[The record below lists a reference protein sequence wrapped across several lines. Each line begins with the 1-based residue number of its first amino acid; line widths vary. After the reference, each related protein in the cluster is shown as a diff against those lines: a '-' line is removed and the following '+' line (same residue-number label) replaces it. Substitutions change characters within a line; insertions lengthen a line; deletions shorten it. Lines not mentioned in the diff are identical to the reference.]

1 MNLRKILII
10 TLILSLGL
18 IYGCSNSGEI
28 FPTAIP
34 LENSIKEIITSK
46 GKNYDFIGDELF
58 NSKVDVFAKDLLG
71 DTSKNHYVLG
81 NLDEDNIPELVVFI
95 ERNHDDIN
103 DQGGLGV
110 YKFTGEKYELL
121 DKIGMNYD
129 NSNYLL
135 KIGKISPN
143 QNGILL
149 SNEVGAH
156 STMTYGYI
164 LQDGKLKSILNEKKI
179 SLISVYSSNEI
190 RDIDGDGVLEF
201 SIYTIDPETEE
212 QSSVGSD
219 KLMLWYKWDGKDGGN
234 LIKVEKEPA
243 IKEKELQNKK
253 VVPDEIELDDPNF
266 ISTLKENIEMYT
278 KDQSSQIIANY
289 LDTLKINSLDRSN
302 RVEELFQKYQKNYDF
317 DYLSNKYGLS
327 IERLN
332 DIEYLKRE
340 KVLQSEVELKEYLIK
355 NIEQGYKLSLTK
367 ETYFYLVDYQKFI
380 NIFGDFVTN
389 QFKDYLKIKSL
400 NGNEPY
406 MKDESL
412 SITQDLLAERIVEL
426 ERFKLTYPYSPHLT
440 EVNEIYRSEILAF
453 LYGGSNTP
461 TYNPDT
467 KVFDVEIKEVFK
479 NIIDKYPHTYFSD
492 IVQALLDNL
501 EASLNILSDD
511 VRDNVDKFLEQKTDS

>member
-1 MNLRKILII
+1 MNIKKILLIP
-10 TLILSLGL
+10 LILSLGL

-46 GKNYDFIGDELF
+46 GQNYDFIGDELF
-58 NSKVDVFAKDLLG
+58 NSKVNVFAKEILG
-71 DTSKNHYVLG
+71 DTSKNHYALG

-95 ERNHDDIN
+95 ERNYDDIN

-129 NSNYLL
+129 NANYLL
-135 KIGKISPN
+135 KVGKISPD

-190 RDIDGDGVLEF
+190 RDIDDDGVLEF

-219 KLMLWYKWDGKDGGN
+219 KLILWYKWDGKDSGD
-234 LIKVEKEPA
+234 LVDVVKEPA
-243 IKEKELQNKK
+243 NEEKRLQNKK
-253 VVPDEIELDDPNF
+253 VIPDEIEIDDPNF
-266 ISTLKENIEMYT
+266 ISNLKSNIENFS
-278 KDQSSQIIANY
+278 KDQLSQIIGDY
-289 LDTLKINSLDRSN
+289 LNSLSTNSLDKSIK
-302 RVEELFQKYQKNYDF
+302 VEELFQKYQKNYDF

-340 KVLQSEVELKEYLIK
+340 KVLQSELELKEYLIK
-355 NIEQGYKLSLTK
+355 NIEKGYKLSLTK
-367 ETYFYLVDYQKFI
+367 ETYFYVVDYQKFI

-400 NGNEPY
+400 NSNEPY
-406 MKDESL
+406 IKNEGL
-412 SITQDLLAERIVEL
+412 IITPDLLAERIVEL
-426 ERFKLTYPYSPHLT
+426 ERFRLTYPYSPHLT
-440 EVNEIYRSEILAF
+440 EINEIYKAEILTF
-453 LYGGSNTP
+453 LYGPNKTP
-461 TYNPDT
+461 TFNLDS
-467 KVFDVEIKEVFK
+467 KVFDVEIKEAFK
-479 NIIDKYPHTYFSD
+479 NIIAKYPHTYFSD

-511 VRDNVDKFLEQKTDS
+511 VRNNVNKLLEQKN